1 MSFKSSLS
9 LSIVLSLLSASS
21 VYAAEWKVEP
31 AVGLRTQYNDNVR
44 LRSED
49 NNPQGSTGYTLDP
62 RVVLSGEEQQ
72 LWNVSLDTR
81 GKLTRYQDIE
91 NSDSNNIFV
100 AFGAGYNT
108 ERLMWS
114 LNANI
119 DRNTSLDTD
128 FDTASPDAGLFDDK
142 TERKT
147 VSIAPSVRW
156 NLGETSAMIFS
167 IQSTSVSFD
176 EVRYSNLIDYDN
188 DKVSLQIYWNVSDNH
203 SLGFTTSYT
212 EQDAPDVGFSSDTT
226 VINLDYTYTQ
236 SLVSSWKVSLGGR
249 KLNSLRKDGEFLGCE
264 NPGEFE
270 ALGTCLYSPPVFG
283 DLESQDNGAVVNVS
297 YSYDGERASQYFN
310 ASKNVV
316 SSSTGGVQEVQSSS
330 YSLDFKNT
338 QRFST
343 RLNISGSKSV
353 TISGA
358 DSSIDVTSYRFEPS
372 ISYKLDKNWNLS
384 FLYRHIKQNR
394 IDSDVDSTSNAVYV
408 NLYLN
413 WPKLATTY

>member
-1 MSFKSSLS
+1 MSFKSSLP
-9 LSIVLSLLSASS
+9 LSIVLSALTASS

-31 AVGLRTQYNDNVR
+31 GVGLRTQYNDNAR
-44 LRSED
+44 LRSEED
-49 NNPQGSTGYTLDP
+49 NPQGSTAYTLDP
-62 RVVLSGEEQQ
+62 RVRLSGEEQQ

-114 LNANI
+114 LNANV

-128 FDTASPDAGLFDDK
+128 FDTASPDAGLFDDR

-147 VSIAPSVRW
+147 VTIAPSIRW
-156 NLGETSAMIFS
+156 NPGETSVMIFS

-176 EVRYSNLIDYDN
+176 EVRYSNLVDYDN
-188 DKVSLQIYWNVSDNH
+188 DMASIQAYWGVSDNH
-203 SLGFTTSYT
+203 SLGFTTSYS
-212 EQDAPDVGFSSDTT
+212 EQDAPDAGFSSDTT
-226 VINLDYTYTQ
+226 VINLDYTYTLSQ
-236 SLVSSWKVSLGGR
+236 SSTWKISLGGR
-249 KLNSLRKDGEFLGCE
+249 RLNSLRKDGDFLGCE
-264 NPGEFE
+264 TPSIFDGPTSCAFG
-270 ALGTCLYSPPVFG
+270 LPILG
-283 DLESQDNGAVVNVS
+283 DLEKQDNGAVVNLS

-343 RLNISGSKSV
+343 RLNLSGSKSV

-394 IDSDVDSTSNAVYV
+394 IDSNVDSTSNAVYV
-408 NLYLN
+408 NLYFN